1 MATTI
6 SSGTLTVKLTEAVS
20 LNGSDYSATNT
31 VTIGSINEITQRIVT
46 IPPQELIILYEFG
59 TIVGPGKVVYATAKN
74 FRTTN
79 KDSDNPINLNLCT
92 ASTNQWVATT
102 PGQTFVCSM
111 AGSNGVAS
119 GTVAGP
125 ALADITTITAYNPH
139 LTLSVDIETYLAST

>member
-6 SSGTLTVKLTEAVS
+6 ASGTLTVKLTEAVS

-31 VTIGSINEITQRIVT
+31 VTVASINEITQRIVT

-59 TIVGPGKVVYATAKN
+59 TVVGPGKVVYATAKY

-79 KDSDNPINLNLCT
+79 KDSANPINLNLRT

-102 PGQTFVCSM
+102 PGQTFMCSM
-111 AGSNGVAS
+111 GGSDGVAS
-119 GTVAGP
+119 GTVVGP
-125 ALADITTITAYNPH
+125 SLADITTITAYNPH
-139 LTLSVDIETYLAST
+139 ASASVDIETYVAST

>member
-1 MATTI
+1 MATTL

-31 VTIGSINEITQRIVT
+31 VTVGSINEVTQRIVT
-46 IPPQELIILYEFG
+46 IPPQTLVILYEFG
-59 TIVGPGKVVYATAKN
+59 AVVGPGKVIYATAKY

-79 KDSDNPINLNLCT
+79 KDNANYINLNLCT
-92 ASTNQWVATT
+92 ASTNQWVSTT
-102 PGQTFVCSM
+102 PGQTFICSM

-119 GTVAGP
+119 GTVVAP
-125 ALADITTITAYNPH
+125 SLADITKITAYNPH